1 MTSEPKKPLGITLM
15 AVCAALFGIGIM
27 PLGCTGLMLS
37 QAPGAG
43 AYLTILSLIVFAT
56 SALLISASY
65 GLWTFQEWGRNLF
78 RWMCIASIPLGLISI
93 FPVWP
98 GQRMSLGNAILQIA
112 GIVLNVVM
120 IQYLT
125 RPDVVE
131 RYSGAPAPGPD
142 RVHDRREPRL

>member
-1 MTSEPKKPLGITLM
+1 M
-15 AVCAALFGIGIM
+15 
-27 PLGCTGLMLS
+27 S
-37 QAPGAG
+37 QAPGVG
-43 AYLTILSLIVFAT
+43 AYLAVLSLIVFAT
-56 SALLISASY
+56 GALLISACD

-78 RWMCIASIPLGLISI
+78 RWRCIVSIPLGLISI

-98 GQRMSLGNAILQIA
+98 GQRMSLGNALLQIA

-131 RYSGAPAPGPD
+131 RYSGATAPNPD
-142 RVHDRREPRL
+142 RLHDRREPRM